1 MNSETTQ
8 MKMGKDKKAVGIL
21 GLVFFLLLGVVIP
34 VLTLGVELFTHMC
47 AGILFDPIPSVLHV
61 LLIAVVPVAN
71 LALILALRT
80 GRGDRWQLLG
90 WLNALA
96 LGIGGYYA
104 LLFLPF
110 TPFALLGLLF
120 FGFGALPLSPL
131 TSFITAI
138 LLRVRARKA
147 LSDGSGRRL
156 AGLWG
161 GVAIA
166 LLAMAAL
173 EAPKAITQVGLQM
186 AVADDAV
193 IQARGLQMLRTGG
206 SREAILESCYLGGR
220 PMGGDLIRFLF
231 NEFGV
236 RVTQEQAREIYYRV
250 TGTPFNMVKPPQS
263 PLGRRG
269 GWDWMD
275 FDPNVGG
282 DAVQGR
288 IRGLSLF
295 ESRQDSVVSPDSGV
309 AYTEWTMVFKNT
321 SPRQQEARA
330 VVMLPPGGVVSRLTL
345 WIDGEEREAAFG
357 GRSQVKQAYQQ
368 VVQRRRDPVL
378 VTTAGPDRVL
388 VQCFPVPP
396 ENGTMKIRIGVTAP
410 VDLDALDQGVLR
422 LPYFTEHNFGLPETL
437 THGLWVESPEKVSA
451 VGAATNLVEEPAG
464 NGGHALRGTMP
475 GPLLE
480 QATAIRVMR
489 GGAVTA
495 VVAEDKHGATKG
507 AVQQIIQE
515 ASVAVPK
522 RVALVIDGSQ
532 RMKAYR
538 EGLAKVVAAIPDG
551 MEFGVVLAGDRVQEL
566 CGMQAATERSR
577 GEAAEA
583 IRKVRFAGGCDNVK
597 ALERAWDLA
606 GGVQDGA
613 ILWLHATQ
621 PVVFGGVES
630 LRQRWD
636 RRPGNL
642 VLLSLQ
648 FATGPD
654 VIISALADL
663 SAVRQVGRTGDPV
676 VDAGRCLDVWAGRA
690 RQYVYDRSRVEG
702 VVSESA
708 KAGSSHCVRLW
719 ARDEVLKLAA
729 SRNSADKEGAVL
741 LANRYQVVTPVSGA
755 VVLETKEQFKAAG
768 LEPVA
773 ADSVPTVP
781 EPGTWMLMVVG
792 GVVILVM
799 MARRRRPGLNRRHQ

>member
-1 MNSETTQ
+1 MNSENAE
-8 MKMGKDKKAVGIL
+8 MKPEKARQAVGIL
-21 GLVFFLLLGVVIP
+21 VLVFFLLLGVVMP

-47 AGILFDPIPSVLHV
+47 AGLLFDPIPSVFHV

-71 LALILALRT
+71 LALILALRS
-80 GRGDRWQLLG
+80 GRGDRWRLLG

-147 LSDGSGRRL
+147 LIDGSGRRL

-161 GVAIA
+161 GVTIA

-186 AVADDAV
+186 AVSDDAAL
-193 IQARGLQMLRTGG
+193 QGRGLRILRTGG
-206 SREAILESCYLGGR
+206 SREAILESCYLRGGLA
-220 PMGGDLIRFLF
+220 GGDLIRFLF
-231 NEFGV
+231 NEFGT
-236 RVTQEQAREIYYRV
+236 RVTQDQAREIYYRV

-295 ESRQDSVVSPDSGV
+295 DSRQDSVVSPDSGV
-309 AYTEWTMVFKNT
+309 VYTEWTMVFKNT

-410 VDLDALDQGVLR
+410 VDLDAPDQGVMR
-422 LPYFTEHNFGLPETL
+422 LPYFTEHNFALPETL
-437 THGLWVESPEKVSA
+437 AHGLWVESPEKVVA
-451 VGAATNLVEEPAG
+451 IGATTNLVEESTAS
-464 NGGHALRGTMP
+464 GGHALRGVMP
-475 GPLLE
+475 GLSLE

-489 GGAVTA
+489 NG
-495 VVAEDKHGATKG
+495 VVSEVVSADSRGATNG
-507 AVQQIIQE
+507 AVQQVIRE
-515 ASVAVPK
+515 TTVAAPR
-522 RVALVIDGSQ
+522 RVVVVLDGSQ

-538 EGLAKVVAAIPDG
+538 EVLAQWVAAIPDG
-551 MEFGVVLAGDRVQEL
+551 VEFGVVLAGDRAVEL
-566 CGMQAATERSR
+566 CAMQPATERLR
-577 GEAAEA
+577 EQAAGA

-597 ALERAWDLA
+597 ALERAWDMAA
-606 GGVQDGA
+606 GAQDGA

-621 PVVFGGVES
+621 PVMFGGVES
-630 LRQRWD
+630 LRQRWE
-636 RRPGNL
+636 RRPDNP

-654 VIISALADL
+654 VIVSALADL
-663 SAVRQVGRTGDPV
+663 SAVRQIGRTGDPAA
-676 VDAGRCLDVWAGRA
+676 DAAHYLALWAGKA
-690 RQYVYDRSRVEG
+690 RHYEYARSRVEG
-702 VVSESA
+702 SVPETV

-719 ARDEVLKLAA
+719 ARDEVLRLASA
-729 SRNSADKEGAVL
+729 RNSADKDGAVL

-781 EPGTWMLMVVG
+781 EPETWMLMAVG
-792 GVVILVM
+792 AMVILVTLV
-799 MARRRRPGLNRRHQ
+799 RRWCRASP